1 MTKESQL
8 TKIVEQF
15 IADQRIY
22 CPETI
27 YQTDRVIIN
36 AYEFIEELCNVVG
49 YLKDDEDEL

>member
-1 MTKESQL
+1 MTKEAQL

-27 YQTDRVIIN
+27 YQSDRVIIN

>member
-27 YQTDRVIIN
+27 YQSDRVIIN

-49 YLKDDEDEL
+49 YLKDDEDEF

>member
-1 MTKESQL
+1 MTKESRL

-15 IADQRIY
+15 IADQEISH
-22 CPETI
+22 PEDI
-27 YQTDRVIIN
+27 YQSDRVIIN